1 MNTDRLNQAERIGV
15 PQRGAGPVSSLA
27 ARRSLAS
34 FTLIELLVVVAVILI
49 LFSISMKVMSL
60 ANQKAGIAKT
70 TFVIEQV
77 KNGLGAFFSEYG
89 VYPPV
94 NTIPYVWLADPSL
107 TGSYSNSQGS
117 SSWNVSTG
125 LVYFLQF
132 DAKASKW
139 DHYIDP
145 VLSSPTQ
152 NPTNIFSWPG
162 GHIIYTN
169 NTQTIKDAWGNEI
182 NYVPANGYQGYKLW
196 SNGPNGNNDSG
207 ANDDIGVTTGE

>member
-1 MNTDRLNQAERIGV
+1 MKTHNIA
-15 PQRGAGPVSSLA
+15 VSSRFSSLRF
-27 ARRSLAS
+27 RRGG

-49 LFSISMKVMSL
+49 LVSISMKIMAL
-60 ANQKAGIAKT
+60 ANRKAGVAKT
-70 TFVIEQV
+70 TYVIEQV

-94 NTIPYVWLADPSL
+94 TTIPYVWLADPSL
-107 TGSYSNSQGS
+107 QVTYSNSQGTCQ
-117 SSWNVSTG
+117 WNVSTG

-132 DAKASKW
+132 DPKASKW

-145 VLSSPTQ
+145 VLSSVSQ